1 MPIGS
6 PTVARMVWDLTELSA
21 GAAALVLLAGAVVIG
36 VVGTRTVRLAD
47 ALADATGLGEAIFG
61 AVLLGAST
69 SLPGIVTSVSAA
81 ASGHAELAC
90 SNALGGIAAQT
101 FFLAIAD
108 IAYRPANLE
117 HAAASVANMVQG
129 ALLIVLLAVV
139 LLLMTSP
146 PVVVGWIHPG
156 SLLLLVAYYFG
167 VRIAR
172 RSGTSATWRAIRT
185 DKTVEDVPAATATIP
200 ADRLGR
206 AWVVFAVH
214 ALILAVTGYVVARAG
229 IGLARGT
236 ELSESVIG
244 AFFTAVATS
253 LPELVTSV
261 AAVRQGALTLA
272 VANIVGGNSFDVL
285 FLAFAD
291 AAYQDGSIYAAVSH
305 QQMFIVALSIA
316 LTGLLLLGLLRRE
329 KHGIANIGF
338 ESLLIL
344 ILYVVGVVVVTLG

>member
-1 MPIGS
+1 MPS
-6 PTVARMVWDLTELSA
+6 PTVATMTWFLTDLPP
-21 GAAALVLLAGAVVIG
+21 GAAALVLLVGAVVIG
-36 VVGTRTVRLAD
+36 VVGSRTVRLAD

-81 ASGHAELAC
+81 ASGHAELAY

-117 HAAASVANMVQG
+117 HAAASVSNMVQG
-129 ALLIVLLAVV
+129 ALLIVLLAIV
-139 LLLMTSP
+139 LLLMSAP
-146 PVVVGWIHPG
+146 SVVIGWIHPG
-156 SLLLLVAYYFG
+156 SVLLLVAYCYG

-185 DKTVEDVPAATATIP
+185 DKTVEDIPEARNTIP
-200 ADRLGR
+200 PDRLGR
-206 AWVVFAVH
+206 AWAVFAAH
-214 ALILAVTGYVVARAG
+214 ALVLAVAGYVVARAG

-236 ELSESVIG
+236 ELSESVVG
-244 AFFTAVATS
+244 AFFTAIATS

-272 VANIVGGNSFDVL
+272 VANIVGGNTFDVL
-285 FLAFAD
+285 FIAFAD
-291 AAYQDGSIYAAVSH
+291 VAYRDGSIYAAVG
-305 QQMFIVALSIA
+305 QRQVFIVALSIA

-329 KHGIANIGF
+329 KHGVANIGF

-344 ILYVVGVVVVTLG
+344 ILYTVGVVVVTLG